1 MTKCKQKALLGNEK
15 KKKICQTEKH
25 IFSEN
30 NIVKVCCQRRKNLPV
45 VLLLISWKYWKKF
58 YYKWHTFPSLK
69 NLKLDIQKS
78 QMKKCDETIL
88 PQSSLEQ
95 NFHEI

>member
-1 MTKCKQKALLGNEK
+1 MQAKGTLRKWKEQ
-15 KKKICQTEKH
+15 KICQTEKH

-30 NIVKVCCQRRKNLPV
+30 NIVKDCCQRRKNLPV
-45 VLLLISWKYWKKF
+45 VLFSYLENLERNF